1 MRTRD
6 FSWGWVQSGRSLL
19 SRLGLSRPRS
29 TASLLEG
36 ANLALMAILMA
47 LLAFVLIAAR

>member
-6 FSWGWVQSGRSLL
+6 FNWGWVQSGRGLL
-19 SRLGLSRPRS
+19 NRLGLGRPRS

-36 ANLALMAILMA
+36 ANLVLMAILMA
-47 LLAFVLIAAR
+47 LLALVLIAAH